1 MADLRAFSRLLFE
14 EKLLDEVELPNPSPL
29 WRLHRKEPGCVVGE
43 HMQVRLGVLCFLTTC
58 WWRLREG
65 LTVEIERFG
74 DTAFKRTDEADDG
87 VEFPYMLIRVGDAD
101 LVKKVDEREVKLELE
116 EAKAVE
122 EAETDGD
129 LEKCWW
135 NLPDGDTERITEPL
149 EVLLEDPVAM
159 AAIVVVV
166 VVLFLRVCSRERR

>member
-14 EKLLDEVELPNPSPL
+14 EKLLDEELPNPSPL

-43 HMQVRLGVLCFLTTC
+43 HMQVRLGVFCFLTTC

-87 VEFPYMLIRVGDAD
+87 VEFPYMLTRVGDAD

-122 EAETDGD
+122 EAEADGD

-135 NLPDGDTERITEPL
+135 NLPDGDIERITEPL

-159 AAIVVVV
+159 AAILVV
-166 VVLFLRVCSRERR
+166 VVLFLRICS

>member
-1 MADLRAFSRLLFE
+1 
-14 EKLLDEVELPNPSPL
+14 
-29 WRLHRKEPGCVVGE
+29 
-43 HMQVRLGVLCFLTTC
+43 MQVRLGVLCFLTTC

-74 DTAFKRTDEADDG
+74 DTAFKRTDEEDDG
-87 VEFPYMLIRVGDAD
+87 VECPYMFTRVGDAD
-101 LVKKVDEREVKLELE
+101 LVKKVDVREVKLELE

-122 EAETDGD
+122 AEADGD

-135 NLPDGDTERITEPL
+135 NLPDGDRERIAVPL

-159 AAIVVVV
+159 AAILVV
-166 VVLFLRVCSRERR
+166 VVLFLRVCS